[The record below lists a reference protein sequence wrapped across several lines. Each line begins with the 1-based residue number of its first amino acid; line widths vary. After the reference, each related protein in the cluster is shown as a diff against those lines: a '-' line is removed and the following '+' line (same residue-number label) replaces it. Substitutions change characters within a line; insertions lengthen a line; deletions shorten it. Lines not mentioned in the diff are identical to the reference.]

1 MTRVHRAPDG
11 TTWSK
16 VGGHVDEDTCQIRPA
31 FQVPDTGQWM
41 YGKEQDEQTV
51 LKSVF
56 ATWTEVEPEPRRDP
70 RITHLSAL
78 LEPVLADLPDGQAD
92 EIRAALDAVRAIP
105 EEWSRRRVAATRRSS
120 PSR

>member
-1 MTRVHRAPDG
+1 MRIHRAPDG
-11 TTWSK
+11 TTWSHT
-16 VGGHVDEDTCQIRPA
+16 GGLTSAETCQIAPA
-31 FQVPDTGQWM
+31 TQNPDTGRWDYDLKQ
-41 YGKEQDEQTV
+41 ERDLPTAV
-51 LKSVF
+51 L
-56 ATWTEVEPEPRRDP
+56 ATWTPVEPEPLRDP
-70 RITHLSAL
+70 RITHLAAL